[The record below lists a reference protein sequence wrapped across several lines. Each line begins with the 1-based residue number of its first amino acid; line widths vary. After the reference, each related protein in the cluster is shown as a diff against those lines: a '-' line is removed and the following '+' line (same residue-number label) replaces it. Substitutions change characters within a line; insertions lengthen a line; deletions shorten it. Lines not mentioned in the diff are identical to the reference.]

1 MRPDRRLSRRW
12 LPRNSCA
19 TRFMPGRAQSE
30 ERRDAQGLMMS
41 VRLFSSLMTLVF
53 ALGLGCE
60 DPLASLTQAI
70 DAGKKAAIAEARAE
84 SGASGPAAA
93 ASQDYSDDEAAKRR
107 AGGISLGPDH
117 AKRLYYQFVDARGRV
132 VFVERLDD
140 VPAQWRG
147 RVGFVEMDS
156 APPLSPAMAEQTR
169 DRRYAASAGK
179 LRPSQRVA
187 ARMPSRIVLYSADWC
202 GWCKKA
208 KRHLDDMGINYE
220 IRDIDIPAN
229 LDDLLAKT
237 GQKGIPVLDV
247 GGRVVTGF
255 SPNKYDE
262 LIRSA
267 RT

>member
-1 MRPDRRLSRRW
+1 MQTTLSQV
-12 LPRNSCA
+12 
-19 TRFMPGRAQSE
+19 PGR
-30 ERRDAQGLMMS
+30 RG
-41 VRLFSSLMTLVF
+41 
-53 ALGLGCE
+53 
-60 DPLASLTQAI
+60 
-70 DAGKKAAIAEARAE
+70 
-84 SGASGPAAA
+84 
-93 ASQDYSDDEAAKRR
+93 R
-107 AGGISLGPDH
+107 AGAVLLALALLLPGCDVMREKLSAALTGAAGSGSAEVPEGWESIDGGEA

-179 LRPSQRVA
+179 LRPGQRVA

-229 LDDLLAKT
+229 LDDLVAKT

-255 SPNKYDE
+255 SPNEYDE
-262 LIRSA
+262 LIRAA